1 MNRFLSRL
9 RRSRS
14 GIAMTEF
21 ALGMPVLLVAG
32 LWGVELANYAITN
45 MRVSQ
50 LAMQIADNASR
61 TTDTSV
67 IEDRKLFEAD
77 INDLLV
83 GANLQ
88 AGDSLDLFEHG
99 RVIISSVEVWNQS
112 YYCGLSGGSCPGGA
126 PAEGQQFIH
135 WQRCK
140 GKKVHNPQFGHQ
152 NAALPRGI
160 GPTGYEV
167 FAPDDGALIFVEI
180 AYDYQPLV
188 SSRFVGNP
196 TISAI
201 ASFVVRDDRD
211 RSGVKQRNPGSP
223 DRFGRRLVRFGFGFG
238 GRFIGA
244 GGGLA

>member
-1 MNRFLSRL
+1 MRRLLSRL
-9 RRSRS
+9 RGSRS
-14 GIAMTEF
+14 GIALTEF
-21 ALGMPVLLVAG
+21 ALGMPVLLIVG

-61 TTDTSV
+61 TGDTSV
-67 IEDRKLFEAD
+67 IEDRKMFESD

-99 RVIISSVEVWNQS
+99 RVIVSSVEVWNQS
-112 YYCGLSGGSCPGGA
+112 YYCGASGSSCPGGA
-126 PAEGQQFIH
+126 PAEGNQFIH

-140 GKKVHNPQFGHQ
+140 GNKVHRSQYGFQ
-152 NAALPRGI
+152 NASLPRGI
-160 GPTGYEV
+160 GPAGYEV

-201 ASFVVRDDRD
+201 ASFIVRDDRD
-211 RSGVKQRNPGSP
+211 LTGIKQRNAGSP
-223 DRFGRRLVRFGFGFG
+223 DPVADCNVYDDFD
-238 GRFIGA
+238 
-244 GGGLA
+244 